1 MWVDVLYCNN
11 KKKLKVP
18 LTGCVVVMAICYVKR
33 MTTTCLPMIRHLSDT
48 IIVAPVVVLILQSIT
63 VGKSAEKLF
72 PASLRCL
79 LQSR

>member
-1 MWVDVLYCNN
+1 MGITELVLSY
-11 KKKLKVP
+11 KLKLRVP
-18 LTGCVVVMAICYVKR
+18 LTGCVVVLAKKKKKR

-79 LQSR
+79 L